1 MFCFVTYGNSEHIK
15 EHTMPLSTKQKQH
28 LRGLG
33 HHIVPVLQTGKEGLS
48 ENMLLEIHEA
58 LERDEL
64 IKVKIGKGPLHRKEA
79 VKILAQK
86 IRGEV
91 VQLLGRNILL
101 FHQKKNDSRIHLP
114 K

>member
-1 MFCFVTYGNSEHIK
+1 
-15 EHTMPLSTKQKQH
+15 MPLSTKQKQY

-33 HHIVPVLQTGKEGLS
+33 HHINPVLQTGKEGLS

-86 IRGEV
+86 LSGEV
-91 VQLLGRNILL
+91 VQLLGKNILL
-101 FHQKKNDSRIHLP
+101 FRQKKSESRIHFP

>member
-1 MFCFVTYGNSEHIK
+1 
-15 EHTMPLSTKQKQH
+15 MPLSSKQKQY
-28 LRGLG
+28 LRSLG
-33 HHIVPVLQTGKEGLS
+33 HHVDPALQTGKEGLS

-86 IRGEV
+86 LSGEV
-91 VQLLGRNILL
+91 VQLLGKNILL
-101 FHQKKNDSRIHLP
+101 FRQKKNESRIHLP

>member
-1 MFCFVTYGNSEHIK
+1 MS
-15 EHTMPLSTKQKQH
+15 LSTKQKQY

-33 HHIVPVLQTGKEGLS
+33 HHIEPVLKTGKEGLS
-48 ENMLLEIHEA
+48 ENMLLEIHEF

-79 VKILAQK
+79 VEILK
-86 IRGEV
+86 HKLIGEV
-91 VQLLGRNILL
+91 VQLLGKNILL
-101 FHQKKNDSRIHLP
+101 FRQKKEESRIHLP